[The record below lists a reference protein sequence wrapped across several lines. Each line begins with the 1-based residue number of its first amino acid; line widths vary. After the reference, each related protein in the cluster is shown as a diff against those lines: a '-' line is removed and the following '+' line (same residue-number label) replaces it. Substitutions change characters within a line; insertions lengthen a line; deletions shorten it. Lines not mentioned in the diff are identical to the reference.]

1 MYAQTENTAPSS
13 WSSTARP
20 TRATLRTRPP
30 IQRTLIRSW
39 EYIRPIRV
47 TILAIRL
54 LVVLWLV
61 VLGAVLTSAGNTWGL
76 ILLPA
81 AVGVFALSV
90 WVFSTAAKGVAG
102 VEV

>member
-1 MYAQTENTAPSS
+1 MYALKENSAPPPRSS
-13 WSSTARP
+13 IARP
-20 TRATLRTRPP
+20 TRATLRTRPD
-30 IQRTLIRSW
+30 IQRILIRSW

-54 LVVLWLV
+54 LVVLWLIA
-61 VLGAVLTSAGNTWGL
+61 LGAALMLAGHTWGW

-81 AVGVFALSV
+81 AVAVFAFSV

-102 VEV
+102 G